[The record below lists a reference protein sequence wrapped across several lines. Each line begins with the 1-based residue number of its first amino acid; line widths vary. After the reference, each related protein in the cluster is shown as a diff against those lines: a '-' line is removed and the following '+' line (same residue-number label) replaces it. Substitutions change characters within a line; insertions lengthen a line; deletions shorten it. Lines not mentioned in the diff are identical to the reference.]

1 MRSKTPEKAFPF
13 LRIPFSRTSSSHIP
27 PAFFKVQSSSSKFK
41 LPTELILS
49 MSGGLAPSKST
60 VYVSNLPYELTN
72 NDLHKVRQLVRS
84 RNGCHS
90 IVSYGAL

>member
-1 MRSKTPEKAFPF
+1 
-13 LRIPFSRTSSSHIP
+13 
-27 PAFFKVQSSSSKFK
+27 
-41 LPTELILS
+41 

-84 RNGCHS
+84 RNGCHL
-90 IVSYGAL
+90 IVMGKLWCSLIRVVFSSLYTRYLRSMGKLQSKYVSRSNELGKF